1 MTEPAVTHR
10 GVTRGGAA
18 RTARA
23 CSSPLLPR
31 ASSESSPRTR
41 TRARCTSPPR
51 ARSTCTGELWSV
63 ADGLDKPNG
72 LPFSPDESVLYVG
85 DNGRPHRLLAFDVRG
100 GFLADP
106 RVFAVLSPEHPDGV
120 RVDAEGRVYAT
131 SADGIHVFSP
141 DGRPLDEIALPGAV
155 NFALTSDAMIITA
168 DRGIWTAGLPTRGA

>member
-1 MTEPAVTHR
+1 
-10 GVTRGGAA
+10 
-18 RTARA
+18 
-23 CSSPLLPR
+23 
-31 ASSESSPRTR
+31 
-41 TRARCTSPPR
+41 
-51 ARSTCTGELWSV
+51 
-63 ADGLDKPNG
+63 
-72 LPFSPDESVLYVG
+72 
-85 DNGRPHRLLAFDVRG
+85 VRG

-168 DRGIWTAGLPTRGA
+168 DRGI